1 MIRRTKVLR
10 LVYARE
16 DSEKY
21 RRRKTFLR
29 EIIPQ
34 LVRKY
39 RTFSPIEIRGKILQD
54 YNTAVTPEAI
64 TMFFKRHPEVETEL
78 RKEVVSREL
87 ENEVVVDSIFNNGA
101 FEELPSVKQWMI
113 DKTGQVSEDLLKEQ
127 VRMVK
132 RVCQGV
138 FYLEHGKHGRYGKYQ
153 IPNWALKH
161 PDRLTVQHAKEFL
174 YHLRKARRSTHCY
187 RLALRSFFQ
196 SRGIIVKRTDISG
209 EVENVGKYNSVYVEK
224 EILERVFDYVK
235 QIDHEAYL
243 VDKFMYKTATR
254 LHASLEVRKKAFWK
268 DEQTY
273 MVTVVDKGLHRKG
286 RQTWDKIVPL
296 SLMEEIEKASHER
309 EDRVFWIKEGRLS
322 KINKEAYRVFLK
334 DNPRALDL
342 ALREPTHFW
351 RHMFAQH
358 MLRATNWNYVLVAE
372 LGGWKTR
379 EALIESYGMPPS
391 EMIRREGL
399 STIPEI

>member
-1 MIRRTKVLR
+1 MIRRREVL
-10 LVYARE
+10 
-16 DSEKY
+16 K
-21 RRRKTFLR
+21 LR

-34 LVRKY
+34 VVRKF
-39 RTFSPIEIRGKILQD
+39 RTFSPIEVREKILQD
-54 YNTAVTPEAI
+54 YNRAVTPEAI

-113 DKTGQVSEDLLKEQ
+113 DKTGQISEDLLKEQ
-127 VRMVK
+127 TRMVK
-132 RVCQGV
+132 SVCRGI
-138 FYLEHGKHGRYGKYQ
+138 FYLGHSRHDKYQ
-153 IPNWALKH
+153 IPNWTLKN
-161 PDRLTVQHAKEFL
+161 PDRSTVQHAKEFL
-174 YHLRKARRSTHCY
+174 YHMRKAKRGTHCY

-196 SRGIIVKRTDISG
+196 SKGIIVQRKDISG
-209 EVENVGKYNSVYVEK
+209 EVENVGKYNNVYVEK
-224 EILERVFDYVK
+224 GILEKIFEYVK
-235 QIDHEAYL
+235 QIDYEAYL
-243 VDKFMYKTATR
+243 IDEFMYKTATR
-254 LHASLEVRKKAFWK
+254 IRASLDVRKKAFWK
-268 DEQTY
+268 DEEQTR
-273 MVTVVDKGLHRKG
+273 MITVIDKGLHRKG

-296 SLMEEIEKASHER
+296 SLMEEIEKVSQER
-309 EDRVFWIKEGRLS
+309 EDRIFLISDYRLS

-342 ALREPTHFW
+342 ALREPNHFW

-358 MLRATNWNYVLVAE
+358 MLRATKWNYVLVAK
-372 LGGWKTR
+372 LGGWKNR

-391 EMIRREGL
+391 EMMRREGL